1 VKEVKSK
8 IDAGELTLNDK
19 LIFINRV
26 AKVLKGGKRLR
37 FSALVVSGDGAGHVG
52 IGIGKAAEVPEAIAK
67 ACAEAKKNLVKV
79 PMIGTSIPHEIKMK
93 FGAAEVLLKPAAPGT
108 GVIAGSSI
116 RAVLESA
123 GIKDVLS
130 KSMGCSNKINVAK
143 ATVLALK
150 SLKMPEE
157 ELARRKPQVKSS
169 EAVSGG

>member
-1 VKEVKSK
+1 MKEVKSK

-67 ACAEAKKNLVKV
+67 AGAEAKKNLVKV

>member
-1 VKEVKSK
+1 MKEVKSK

-67 ACAEAKKNLVKV
+67 AGAEAKKNLVKV

-157 ELARRKPQVKSS
+157 ELAKRKPQVKSS